1 MRTIVI
7 LGNGFDIDWTVKPK
21 IHRLIDTTIIKHT
34 FLPPA
39 TPMARILYTN
49 IYFISL
55 SNKNRG

>member
-39 TPMARILYTN
+39 TPMARILYKYLF
-49 IYFISL
+49 YFII
-55 SNKNRG
+55 K